1 MPNDDTAKFLRC
13 LTAIVRRVV
22 YIAAVMICAAPAP
35 AEGSPSQTK
44 SAGPVPATDRATEF
58 TITDGAKCDTV
69 HAGMLTL
76 SGTLKI
82 QFAGRILPHENTT
95 AVLYGKG
102 ISSLSGKFDR
112 VEVPKGW
119 LYDLTYDYKKPEV
132 VIKNFRPDRPPA
144 FPGAEGFGKYAIG
157 GRGGRVIAVTN
168 LNDRG
173 PGSFR
178 DACTADGPRI
188 VVFRVS
194 GTIPLESKIKIKNP
208 FVTIAGQTA
217 PGDGICVRN
226 HQVNFDTHDVVIRY
240 MRFRP
245 GA

>member
-1 MPNDDTAKFLRC
+1 MPNDDTAKFFRR
-13 LTAIVRRVV
+13 LTALICNVVCVAATLTCAELVR
-22 YIAAVMICAAPAP
+22 AS
-35 AEGSPSQTK
+35 EH
-44 SAGPVPATDRATEF
+44 ATEF
-58 TITDGAKCDTV
+58 TITDGDKCDTV
-69 HAGMLTL
+69 RTGKPTL

-82 QFAGRILPHENTT
+82 QFAGRILPHENTK

-102 ISSLSGKFDR
+102 VSSLTGKFDR

-119 LYDLTYDYKKPEV
+119 LYDLTYDYEKPEV

-178 DACTADGPRI
+178 DACTAKEPRI

-194 GTIPLESKIKIKNP
+194 GTIPIESQIKIN
-208 FVTIAGQTA
+208 A
-217 PGDGICVRN
+217 
-226 HQVNFDTHDVVIRY
+226 
-240 MRFRP
+240 
-245 GA
+245 